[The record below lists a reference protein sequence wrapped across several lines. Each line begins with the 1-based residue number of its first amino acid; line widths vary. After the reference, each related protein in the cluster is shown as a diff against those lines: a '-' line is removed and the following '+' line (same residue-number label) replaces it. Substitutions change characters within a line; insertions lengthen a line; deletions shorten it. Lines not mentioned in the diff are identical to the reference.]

1 MSTCTTIYKYV
12 KDVKVLDNN
21 QISKNY
27 KKYLWANGGNYFLV
41 LITDFVLCVWQ
52 LGYQKQNK
60 TTISEPLKLMRETK
74 EKT

>member
-27 KKYLWANGGNYFLV
+27 NCIYEQMGEIIF
-41 LITDFVLCVWQ
+41 
-52 LGYQKQNK
+52 
-60 TTISEPLKLMRETK
+60 
-74 EKT
+74 